1 MKKYLFIV
9 FRWWFWSCE
18 DEKID
23 ESENINI
30 INGLW
35 IADSLYTVDGAIG
48 EHYGLIKMQYRDAS
62 CTT

>member
-9 FRWWFWSCE
+9 LLVGVWSCE

-35 IADSLYTVDGAIG
+35 IADSLYTVDGAPG
-48 EHYGLIKMQYRDAS
+48 EHYGLIGVN
-62 CTT
+62 T